1 MTYSHLTMDEISMLE
16 TYFTQ
21 GLKVSDMC
29 QRLKRAK
36 QTIYNVINAFKEG
49 LTAIDYY
56 QRYKRNKSRCGRK
69 QISLPK
75 DQTSYIQHKVN
86 QGWSPDAI
94 LGRKEK
100 HVNCSV
106 KTLYRMFHRGTF
118 PTKKLAM
125 KGKRKPNHHKERRGR
140 HRFLRNISTRKDEF
154 EHFDKEF
161 GHFEGDTIVGRH
173 HQSAIIT
180 LVERQTKFAITLK
193 PQGRT
198 ARDIQESLD
207 EMLEACPR
215 NLFKSITFDCGKEFS
230 NWKAISNK
238 HDISIFFAD
247 PGTPSQRGLNKH
259 TNGLFKTPWST

>member
-86 QGWSPDAI
+86 Q
-94 LGRKEK
+94 
-100 HVNCSV
+100 
-106 KTLYRMFHRGTF
+106 
-118 PTKKLAM
+118 
-125 KGKRKPNHHKERRGR
+125 
-140 HRFLRNISTRKDEF
+140 
-154 EHFDKEF
+154 
-161 GHFEGDTIVGRH
+161 
-173 HQSAIIT
+173 
-180 LVERQTKFAITLK
+180 
-193 PQGRT
+193 
-198 ARDIQESLD
+198 
-207 EMLEACPR
+207 
-215 NLFKSITFDCGKEFS
+215 
-230 NWKAISNK
+230 
-238 HDISIFFAD
+238 
-247 PGTPSQRGLNKH
+247 
-259 TNGLFKTPWST
+259 